1 LDSRRLILV
10 TLLGTLAFV
19 STGFLPSPFDKI
31 FIVFQALTFALGS
44 LLLARGGATYVSLI
58 NGILLTILR
67 IEYFPFSFLFSLMYG
82 FMVDSAFY
90 IFKVRANND
99 VSGTRLIMALMIVTA
114 ITGLTSM
121 YITTLIGLM
130 PINSVLYLAILA
142 VGVLSGA
149 IAGYL
154 TLIIWKRVLIQ
165 LKSET
170 GKPAII

>member
-1 LDSRRLILV
+1 MDSRRLILV

-19 STGFLPSPFDKI
+19 STGFLPSPLDKI

-44 LLLARGGATYVSLI
+44 LIIERGGATYVSLI

-67 IEYFPFSFLFSLMYG
+67 IEFFPFSFIFSLFYG
-82 FMVDSAFY
+82 FMVDCSFY
-90 IFKVRANND
+90 IFKVRVNNE
-99 VSGTRLIMALMIVTA
+99 VSDMKLIIALIIVTA

-130 PINSVLYLAILA
+130 PMNIVFYLAILA
-142 VGVLSGA
+142 VGILSGA

-154 TLIIWKRVLIQ
+154 TLIIWNRIITLI
-165 LKSET
+165 K
-170 GKPAII
+170 